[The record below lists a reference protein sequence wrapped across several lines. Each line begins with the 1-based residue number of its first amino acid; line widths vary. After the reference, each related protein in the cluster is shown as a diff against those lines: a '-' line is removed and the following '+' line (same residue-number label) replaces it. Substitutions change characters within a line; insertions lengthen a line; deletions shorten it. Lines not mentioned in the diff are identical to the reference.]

1 MLIHSKC
8 YWMDWLRRNNIIIE
22 VKDGA
27 VLWYDELFG
36 EYHSDVRQI
45 IPWLPMVLNVI
56 IKRYNR

>member
-1 MLIHSKC
+1 MLIYSKC
-8 YWMDWLRRNNIIIE
+8 YWMERLKGQYIFVE

-36 EYHSDVRQI
+36 GYHSDVRQI
-45 IPWLPMVLNVI
+45 IPWLPKVLNVI